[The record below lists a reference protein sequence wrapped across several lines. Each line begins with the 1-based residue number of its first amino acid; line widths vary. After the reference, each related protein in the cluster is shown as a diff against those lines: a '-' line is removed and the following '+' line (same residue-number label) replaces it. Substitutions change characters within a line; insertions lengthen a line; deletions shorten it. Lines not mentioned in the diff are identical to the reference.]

1 MTFVLT
7 SLSLYIFTMWKCI
20 KVTEEP
26 FYWCSTFHGHNSV
39 FNNKVTTG
47 SSVIR
52 SVFHNLHWKHMRTW
66 LTNYTVTCK
75 IQFNFRSNHIP
86 NVNTHEYYIIP
97 DVNTHEYYII
107 PDVNTHEILYYP
119 GCEHTWVLY
128 YPECKHTW
136 VLYYPW
142 CEHTWVSYYP
152 GCEHTWILHYHPIE
166 INCKY
171 IYHVVSLITRFVFNT
186 NTC

>member
-1 MTFVLT
+1 MYVVLLLNLLTLSINIDNNTKLFMGNYYISQVLLSPKYAFVGKDVNVFEHDK
-7 SLSLYIFTMWKCI
+7 LSKFTKIHI

-26 FYWCSTFHGHNSV
+26 FYCCSTFHGYNSV

-52 SVFHNLHWKHMRTW
+52 SVFHNLYKKKYMKTW

-86 NVNTHEYYIIP
+86 DVNTHEHYIIP

-107 PDVNTHEILYYP
+107 PDVNAHEYFIIPDVNTY
-119 GCEHTWVLY
+119 VLY
-128 YPECKHTW
+128 YP
-136 VLYYPW
+136 
-142 CEHTWVSYYP
+142 
-152 GCEHTWILHYHPIE
+152 
-166 INCKY
+166 
-171 IYHVVSLITRFVFNT
+171 
-186 NTC
+186 